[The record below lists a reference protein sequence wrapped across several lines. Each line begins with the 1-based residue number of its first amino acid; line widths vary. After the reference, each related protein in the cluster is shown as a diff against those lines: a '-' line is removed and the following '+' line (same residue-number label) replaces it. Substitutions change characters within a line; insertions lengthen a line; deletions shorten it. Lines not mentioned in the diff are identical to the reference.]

1 MGVATMKKTSEVDL
15 LLEKYEKFMRL
26 ITKEQEELALKDD
39 ESSFTIEIELSKSM
53 VKTFVRYYNLT
64 CLYEYLD
71 DAVMFTRGEE
81 KEKYYKEYCKVCNT
95 LERLKRNF
103 YQLMANKF
111 ENHDV
116 TLYDDD
122 DEGVGESEWDL
133 MTRWAD
139 DVQTQML
146 KSTK

>member
-1 MGVATMKKTSEVDL
+1 MKKTPEVDL
-15 LLEKYEKFMRL
+15 LLEKYKKFIRP
-26 ITKEQEELALKDD
+26 ITKKQEELALKDD
-39 ESSFTIEIELSKSM
+39 ESSFTIEIALSKPM
-53 VKTFVRYYNLT
+53 VKTFIRYYNLT

-71 DAVMFTRGEE
+71 DAVMLTQGEE

-116 TLYDDD
+116 AFYDFDD
-122 DEGVGESEWDL
+122 GDVGESECDL

-139 DVQTQML
+139 DIQTQVL